1 MPEKVPGP
9 LHLVELESSVKGCFH
24 DYIVYIN
31 FVKCNKIL
39 SLLPEWSKNQVVAMD
54 VNFGPSERQ
63 NIKKNSK
70 KVT

>member
-24 DYIVYIN
+24 DYIVY
-31 FVKCNKIL
+31 VKCNKIL

-63 NIKKNSK
+63 NIKKISK